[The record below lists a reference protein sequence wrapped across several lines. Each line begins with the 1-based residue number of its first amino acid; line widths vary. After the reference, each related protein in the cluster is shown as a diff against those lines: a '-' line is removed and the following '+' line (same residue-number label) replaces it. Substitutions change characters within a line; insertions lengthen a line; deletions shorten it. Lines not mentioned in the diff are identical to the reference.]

1 LSWKVLIITSQGIQE
16 TKDLTVLNQK
26 GVEQMVQ
33 HLNEKDRLDLM
44 KWISPIDT
52 AAKQADKLKLRL
64 NGTGRWFLETNEFVT
79 WFNQDQDQKNWRT
92 LFCPGAPGTG
102 KTLMISAVIDQL
114 HRRIRHD
121 STIRLAYFYCNYRE
135 RLTIEEILANI
146 LKQLIQ
152 GQMVPHR
159 LKSLYDSHRKY
170 ESHLTLEEILELLEL
185 AISGFSKVFI
195 IIDALDECQLP
206 NSHQRV
212 LLTQI
217 SGLQSIHT
225 LGLLITSRDNPDI
238 SDMFHNF
245 PHLRIAAKDM
255 DIRELLKNS
264 LRRLPR
270 CVQQS
275 PDLQEEIFAAVMN
288 AADGM

>member
-1 LSWKVLIITSQGIQE
+1 MTSQGIQK

-26 GVEQMVQ
+26 GVEQIVQ

-44 KWISPIDT
+44 KWISPIDI
-52 AAKQADKLKLRL
+52 AAKQADNLKLRH

-79 WFNQDQDQKNWRT
+79 WFNQDRNHKEWRT

-102 KTLMISAVIDQL
+102 KTLMISAVIDEL
-114 HRRIRHD
+114 HRRIRYN

-170 ESHLTLEEILELLEL
+170 ESHLT
-185 AISGFSKVFI
+185 F
-195 IIDALDECQLP
+195 
-206 NSHQRV
+206 
-212 LLTQI
+212 
-217 SGLQSIHT
+217 
-225 LGLLITSRDNPDI
+225 
-238 SDMFHNF
+238 
-245 PHLRIAAKDM
+245 
-255 DIRELLKNS
+255 
-264 LRRLPR
+264 
-270 CVQQS
+270 
-275 PDLQEEIFAAVMN
+275 
-288 AADGM
+288 